1 MNCEINASSAI
12 FPVRREK
19 YIYILNC
26 SFIKLSSDYWDLP
39 ISSLWQ
45 CDYLTAAKWYLFLIT
60 SQCSKIMISSH
71 KGIHFSLFS
80 QNLSVHRGVREW
92 TILPCDSRRKG
103 FEALQ
108 AWKLATHKRNLSTK
122 QGLKSPP
129 WCQRHYGKE
138 EQNRSFMTSI
148 VALNRGWFF
157 LHILPS
163 CRQHPGEQTERK
175 ISGKARNKLFRSR
188 WICWTTAR
196 NAVTKSK
203 MPSLLPRKT
212 KRPPSYLPVLLSQF
226 STQSNQV
233 ERLSEALPRRSP
245 GSGTVVRRC
254 LSFVLKL
261 EVFLSLQTFSSL
273 FGDWSFLK
281 DKGDAKRALVVAH

>member
-1 MNCEINASSAI
+1 MLRLPFSLCA
-12 FPVRREK
+12 RRN
-19 YIYILNC
+19 IYILNC

-80 QNLSVHRGVREW
+80 QNLSVHRGVRQW
-92 TILPCDSRRKG
+92 TILPSDSHRNG

-108 AWKLATHKRNLSTK
+108 AWKLATHKWNLSTK
-122 QGLKSPP
+122 QGPKSPP
-129 WCQRHYGKE
+129 WCQRRYGKE

-148 VALNRGWFF
+148 VALNRRYF

-163 CRQHPGEQTERK
+163 CRQHPAEQTERK

-196 NAVTKSK
+196 SAVTKSK

-212 KRPPSYLPVLLSQF
+212 KCPPLYLPVLLSQF

-233 ERLSEALPRRSP
+233 ERLLEALLRSGP
-245 GSGTVVRRC
+245 GSGATVRRC
-254 LSFVLKL
+254 SSFVLKL
-261 EVFLSLQTFSSL
+261 EVFLSLQTFSSMS
-273 FGDWSFLK
+273 GDWSFLK
-281 DKGDAKRALVVAH
+281 DKGGRQVPSCASVVAH

>member
-1 MNCEINASSAI
+1 MLRLPFSLCAGRN
-12 FPVRREK
+12 
-19 YIYILNC
+19 IYILNC

-80 QNLSVHRGVREW
+80 QNLTVHRGVRQW
-92 TILPCDSRRKG
+92 TILPWDSHRNG

-122 QGLKSPP
+122 QGPKSPP
-129 WCQRHYGKE
+129 WCQRRYGKE
-138 EQNRSFMTSI
+138 DQNRSFMTSI
-148 VALNRGWFF
+148 VALNRGCFF
-157 LHILPS
+157 FCIFYLPAGS
-163 CRQHPGEQTERK
+163 IQENRQKERLAEKREISFSDLGGFVEQQR
-175 ISGKARNKLFRSR
+175 G
-188 WICWTTAR
+188 

-212 KRPPSYLPVLLSQF
+212 KRPPSSLPVLLSQF

-233 ERLSEALPRRSP
+233 ERLSEALPRSGP
-245 GSGTVVRRC
+245 GSGAIVRRC
-254 LSFVLKL
+254 LSFVVKL